1 MDLFIKVNNSN
12 VPEGHPILKTNLK
25 QVFPNLDWDAATP
38 PSGWLKYIKVT
49 PPEPDPYKKF
59 DESIGADL
67 CAAFQFNGLERKLID
82 GELKEVWHL
91 IDMTAEEMNTKQDL
105 VKSDWASLDPAGPS
119 SWSFNETTCQYE
131 PPVVMPTDGKEY
143 YWDEDTTS
151 WKTTDLGLR

>member
-1 MDLFIKVNNSN
+1 
-12 VPEGHPILKTNLK
+12 
-25 QVFPNLDWDAATP
+25 
-38 PSGWLKYIKVT
+38 
-49 PPEPDPYKKF
+49 
-59 DESIGADL
+59 
-67 CAAFQFNGLERKLID
+67 
-82 GELKEVWHL
+82 
-91 IDMTAEEMNTKQDL
+91 MTAEEKKTKQDL